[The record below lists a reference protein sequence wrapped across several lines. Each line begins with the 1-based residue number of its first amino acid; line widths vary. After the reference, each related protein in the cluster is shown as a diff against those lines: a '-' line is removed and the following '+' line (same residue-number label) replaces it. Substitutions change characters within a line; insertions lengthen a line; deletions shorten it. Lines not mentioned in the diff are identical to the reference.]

1 MNEEWF
7 GICAKGT
14 TNEKGVY
21 ALYPRAAYYALKE
34 VHKINPYA
42 NTDRSGQ
49 IKNTTISKSAAVLN
63 AAIDKDAWMST
74 ENSASAE
81 ATPTIS
87 STIQYKRN

>member
-42 NTDRSGQ
+42 NTDKSGK
-49 IKNTTISKSAAVLN
+49 IKNTTISKSVAVLN
-63 AAIDKDAWMST
+63 AV
-74 ENSASAE
+74 SAE
-81 ATPTIS
+81 PTPLIS
-87 STIQYKRN
+87 STIQFKRN